1 MSEVRGYLLSIVG
14 ASFLV
19 SLVCAFPQKKGIK
32 RVVTLCGGL
41 FLLLTLVRPIL
52 SFRFGDL
59 TKYLKQ
65 YQVDDT
71 VISEALEAGQNESAR
86 LITQQTVEYILDK
99 AAALG
104 ADICPEVTLAAL
116 GESYQYPHSV
126 TITGQWTPQQRQELT
141 MYISQTLGIPEER
154 QIWSEDNS

>member
-1 MSEVRGYLLSIVG
+1 MSEVSGYLLSIVG

-19 SLVCAFPQKKGIK
+19 SLVCTFPQKKGIK

-59 TKYLKQ
+59 AKYLDQ

-71 VISEALEAGQNESAR
+71 VIRDALEAGQNESAR
-86 LITQQTVEYILDK
+86 LITQQTEEYILDK
-99 AAALG
+99 AAELG
-104 ADICPEVTLAAL
+104 ADITPEVTLAAL
-116 GESYQYPHSV
+116 SEHYQYPYSV
-126 TITGQWTPQQRQELT
+126 TLRGQCTQSQRQELT
-141 MYISQTLGIPEER
+141 TYISRTLGIPEER
-154 QIWSEDNS
+154 QIWSEDNP